1 MSGQADDRVV
11 IGKLNEIRTRRPPWQ
26 LLMVG
31 NTDGMIAFSAET
43 NNALMRIFDLL
54 PHLGGVPIKTTSG
67 DLSLSRDF
75 PGNYVNEVDA
85 LLAGILNSEPE
96 ITGIVF
102 PATGTRPEHMA
113 TVEDPHLL
121 PEAKELAAAEAAN
134 ETGEPPRARDEK

>member
-1 MSGQADDRVV
+1 MAIADGR
-11 IGKLNEIRTRRPPWQ
+11 
-26 LLMVG
+26 
-31 NTDGMIAFSAET
+31 NTDGLIAFSAET

-54 PHLGGVPIKTTSG
+54 PHLGGVTIKTTSG